1 MMCRWC
7 DLAIIVPLHS
17 RSNQPGENPCTRRA
31 IDTLLTFWYRIY
43 GVLGV
48 NWLWHTAA
56 AIVVEQKEVTMRAQ
70 PFTAPVEYAGTSV
83 RVDFIRR
90 TYQHLAW
97 AVLGFIVVE
106 ALLLQWSGAQVL
118 VRTMT
123 GGYSWFIVLA
133 AFMGVSWLAEK
144 WARSEASPQ
153 MQYAG
158 LALFVVAE
166 AIIFLPLL
174 YIAAYFSS
182 PNVIP
187 TAGIVT
193 ALLFGGLTY
202 IAFTTRR
209 DFSFLGSILSLG
221 GFVALG
227 VIVASML
234 FGFSL
239 GVVFAG
245 LMVAYAGGAILYNT
259 SNIMHQY
266 RPDQH
271 VAAALALFASV
282 ALMFWYVL
290 QIVMSLSDDD

>member
-1 MMCRWC
+1 
-7 DLAIIVPLHS
+7 
-17 RSNQPGENPCTRRA
+17 
-31 IDTLLTFWYRIY
+31 
-43 GVLGV
+43 
-48 NWLWHTAA
+48 
-56 AIVVEQKEVTMRAQ
+56 MRAQ
-70 PFTAPVEYAGTSV
+70 PFTASVEYAGASV
-83 RVDFIRR
+83 RADFIRR

-106 ALLLQWSGAQVL
+106 ALLLQWPGAPAL

-123 GGYSWFIVLA
+123 GGYSWLIVLA

-144 WARSEASPQ
+144 WARSGASPQ

-158 LALFVVAE
+158 LALYVVAE

-202 IAFTTRR
+202 IAFSTRR
-209 DFSFLGSILSLG
+209 DFSFLGNILSLG

-234 FGFSL
+234 FGLNL
-239 GVVFAG
+239 GVFFAG
-245 LMVAYAGGAILYNT
+245 LMVAYAGAAILYNT
-259 SNIMHQY
+259 SNIMHEY

-282 ALMFWYVL
+282 GLLFWYVL
-290 QIVMSLSDDD
+290 RIVMAFAGDDD

>member
-1 MMCRWC
+1 
-7 DLAIIVPLHS
+7 
-17 RSNQPGENPCTRRA
+17 
-31 IDTLLTFWYRIY
+31 
-43 GVLGV
+43 
-48 NWLWHTAA
+48 
-56 AIVVEQKEVTMRAQ
+56 
-70 PFTAPVEYAGTSV
+70 
-83 RVDFIRR
+83 
-90 TYQHLAW
+90 
-97 AVLGFIVVE
+97 
-106 ALLLQWSGAQVL
+106 
-118 VRTMT
+118 MT

-144 WARSEASPQ
+144 WARSGASAQ

-158 LALFVVAE
+158 LALYVVAE
-166 AIIFLPLL
+166 AVIFLPLL
-174 YIAAYFSS
+174 YIATYFSS
-182 PNVIP
+182 PHVIP

-227 VIVASML
+227 VIIASML
-234 FGFSL
+234 FGLNL
-239 GVVFAG
+239 GVFFAG

-282 ALMFWYVL
+282 ALLFWYVL
-290 QIVMSLSDDD
+290 QIVMSLASDD

>member
-1 MMCRWC
+1 
-7 DLAIIVPLHS
+7 
-17 RSNQPGENPCTRRA
+17 
-31 IDTLLTFWYRIY
+31 
-43 GVLGV
+43 
-48 NWLWHTAA
+48 
-56 AIVVEQKEVTMRAQ
+56 MRVQ
-70 PFTAPVEYAGTSV
+70 PFTASVEYAGASV
-83 RVDFIRR
+83 RADFIRR

-106 ALLLQWSGAQVL
+106 ALLLQWSGAQSL

-123 GGYSWFIVLA
+123 GGYGWFVVLA

-144 WARSEASPQ
+144 WARSGASPQ

-166 AIIFLPLL
+166 AIVFLPLL

-193 ALLFGGLTY
+193 TLLFGGLTY

-209 DFSFLGSILSLG
+209 DFSFLGNILSLG

-234 FGFSL
+234 FGLNL
-239 GVVFAG
+239 GVFFAG
-245 LMVAYAGGAILYNT
+245 LMVAYAGAAILYNT
-259 SNIMHQY
+259 SNIMHEY

-282 ALMFWYVL
+282 ALLFWYVL
-290 QIVMSLSDDD
+290 RIVMAFTGDDD

>member
-1 MMCRWC
+1 
-7 DLAIIVPLHS
+7 
-17 RSNQPGENPCTRRA
+17 
-31 IDTLLTFWYRIY
+31 
-43 GVLGV
+43 V
-48 NWLWHTAA
+48 NWLLHTAA
-56 AIVVEQKEVTMRAQ
+56 AIAVEQKEVTMRAQ
-70 PFTAPVEYAGTSV
+70 PFTAPVEYAGANV

-97 AVLGFIVVE
+97 AVLGFIAVE

-123 GGYSWFIVLA
+123 RGYAWFIVLA

-144 WARSEASPQ
+144 WARSGASAQ

-158 LALFVVAE
+158 LALYVVAE
-166 AIIFLPLL
+166 AVIFLPLL
-174 YIAAYFSS
+174 YMAAYFSS

-227 VIVASML
+227 VIAASIL

-239 GVVFAG
+239 GVFFAG

-290 QIVMSLSDDD
+290 QIVMSLANDD